1 MLTKCI
7 IILPSSLLG
16 AEICMVTAKISLS
29 SSDGLTLGHENNRA
43 ESVTSNTDDQAAVVA
58 FEAFRDSSQKKQQGC
73 QDMSQGIRNRWK
85 CEF

>member
-29 SSDGLTLGHENNRA
+29 SSDGLTLGHENSRA

-58 FEAFRDSSQKKQQGC
+58 FEAFKTRVRRSSKAA
-73 QDMSQGIRNRWK
+73 
-85 CEF
+85 ET